1 MKQASLIPEATERD
15 PLDFN
20 RTPAWC
26 VELLIPHLGHPRT
39 VLDVGCGDGAIGK
52 VLRQAWP
59 YSYIYGVEVHRGR
72 GDDASMLVTP
82 DEYQRRTYNGIW
94 ICDWLAW
101 PADGPEKPD
110 LIISNPPFG
119 LPALR
124 FLERAIERIAP
135 GGTVAFLL
143 PTHWDHDP
151 DVESNF
157 ARQRFLDSI
166 RLPDGREGYCKLAIV
181 GGGPYPARPSFKK
194 GGTASDRYA
203 WFMFGEEWAGRP
215 SCRLHAIPPLSPSPQ
230 LELIGRPHR
239 CQICAKPLACEED
252 CYCYQDK
259 PPHEHIYGA
268 PPVPGATW
276 NPRLLEWEAP

>member
-1 MKQASLIPEATERD
+1 MGEALKPQPLLGVESATERD

-26 VELLIPHLGHPRT
+26 VELLLPHLGKPRT

-52 VLRQAWP
+52 VLRRAWP
-59 YSYIYGVEVHRGR
+59 DTRMLGIEYDVRRSGIAFNSEVYTEVLMG
-72 GDDASMLVTP
+72 
-82 DEYQRRTYNGIW
+82 
-94 ICDWLAW
+94 DWLDTTSRAY
-101 PADGPEKPD
+101 AYFGHKPD

-124 FLERAIERIAP
+124 FLELALKRVAP
-135 GGTVAFLL
+135 SGTVAFLL

-151 DVESNF
+151 DVESGF
-157 ARQRFLDSI
+157 ARQRFLDSL

-203 WFMFGEEWAGRP
+203 WFMFGEDWAGQP
-215 SCRLHAIPPLSPSPQ
+215 SRRLHAIPPLSTSPQ
-230 LELIGRPHR
+230 LEL
-239 CQICAKPLACEED
+239 AS
-252 CYCYQDK
+252 
-259 PPHEHIYGA
+259 PPSEPT

-276 NPRLLEWEAP
+276 NPLMLEWEAP

>member
-1 MKQASLIPEATERD
+1 MGEAVKQASLIAEATERD

-26 VELLIPHLGHPRT
+26 VELLIPHLGRPRT

-59 YSYIYGVEVHRGR
+59 EVYLEGVEIHEQRALSAARLRIPGQPKYDYSNVYVN
-72 GDDASMLVTP
+72 DWASDAFPTETP
-82 DEYQRRTYNGIW
+82 N
-94 ICDWLAW
+94 
-101 PADGPEKPD
+101 

-124 FLERAIERIAP
+124 FLELALQRVAP

-151 DVESNF
+151 DVESDF
-157 ARQRFLDSI
+157 ARQRFLDSL
-166 RLPDGREGYCKLAIV
+166 RLPDGREGYCKLGIV

-203 WFMFGEEWAGRP
+203 WLMFGEEWAGRA
-215 SCRLHAIPPLSPSPQ
+215 SFRLHAIPPPSTSPQ
-230 LELIGRPHR
+230 LELT
-239 CQICAKPLACEED
+239 A
-252 CYCYQDK
+252 
-259 PPHEHIYGA
+259 PPSEPT

-276 NPRLLEWEAP
+276 NPLALEWEAP